1 MRETFPSTHTAF
13 SANKV
18 PRRRLYVSKRGH
30 WSEIPTK
37 RTPLVSSHAGATSP
51 SCMMLPDLPKY
62 PNERGGPGG
71 CGASLLMMGTTAG
84 DKYYLRSRAGVGQ
97 GCNFRPAPQTFGSH
111 SRSLKKCAL
120 MRRQQDADKTPTRRL
135 NKSPRNIFKHPCA
148 F

>member
-30 WSEIPTK
+30 WSELPTK

-51 SCMMLPDLPKY
+51 SCMTLPDLPKY

-84 DKYYLRSRAGVGQ
+84 DSIIISGREWVWGRVATFAPHPRRSVPTAVLSK
-97 GCNFRPAPQTFGSH
+97 NVH
-111 SRSLKKCAL
+111 SQNPNKTPT
-120 MRRQQDADKTPTRRL
+120 RRQQDASIRALETFSSIR
-135 NKSPRNIFKHPCA
+135 A
-148 F
+148 